1 MRIRIGAVIVLAGLA
16 AASVAG
22 AQTNRGVELGLDAG
36 VAIGLGDNSQTVIS
50 FPAQAF
56 RAGFAM
62 SDRISVEP
70 KLGFSISTGDNSTSS
85 SYRAEVGALYHLSP
99 RADRMRSGVYVRPFA
114 GLAGFNVS
122 VEGDDNDVGDTNGL
136 LGVGVGLKVPLISR
150 LSTRFEANVAGTF
163 GDESNSQ
170 IGLLAGMSFFT
181 R

>member
-1 MRIRIGAVIVLAGLA
+1 MTISIRA
-16 AASVAG
+16 AIASALFFTSSVAG
-22 AQTNRGVELGLDAG
+22 AQTSRGVELGIDAG

-62 SDRISVEP
+62 SDRISIEP

-99 RADRMRSGVYVRPFA
+99 RVDRMRSGVYVRPFA
-114 GLAGFNVS
+114 GIAGFNVS
-122 VEGDDNDVGDTNGL
+122 VDGDDNDVGDTNGL
-136 LGVGVGLKVPLISR
+136 LGVGLGLKVPLISR

-170 IGLLAGMSFFT
+170 IGLLAGFSFFT